1 MKKLLIASAIFLS
14 ACAYDAKIDSRGTM
28 IDCVDKGLDKST
40 LVECSPA
47 YADERKAFC
56 EYKWKKKHNMF
67 ARGFLKG
74 WDTFWIGPPVLGKP
88 ENHTDALY
96 IQNCLDNSAI
106 KVFNVAY

>member
-1 MKKLLIASAIFLS
+1 MKKLLIASAILLS
-14 ACAYDAKIDSRGTM
+14 SCAYDAKIDSRGTM

-56 EYKWKKKHNMF
+56 EMKAKKEHSWLQVVLDY
-67 ARGFLKG
+67 G
-74 WDTFWIGPPVLGKP
+74 WIGPWRT
-88 ENHTDALY
+88 ENHARPIF
-96 IQNCLDNSAI
+96 IQTCLDNSAV